1 MLQHFVHART
11 VFNITTCAFADR
23 VHEREMNAGA
33 EVAAFHLWLRER
45 CAGVA
50 EGGGIEASELMAL
63 SRGPSRRIC
72 SFRSMTSY
80 GSHYRVEGDAHGEN
94 HATFDCGVAELEARS
109 ADGNCSSQGGIVH
122 IKRVGTLKDILVVDY
137 MTLNIVVMVVSWVAK
152 HTEREPRLRR
162 DSHGFWIV
170 NLDAHPRCS
179 DEPYILPVRA
189 SQVCRVFGRAQLY
202 LACETRCV
210 GNI

>member
-1 MLQHFVHART
+1 LPQAVVHVVT
-11 VFNITTCAFADR
+11 VLHIVTCVDEDR
-23 VHEREMNAGA
+23 VHEREINDGL
-33 EVAAFHLWLRER
+33 EVVAFPLWLRER
-45 CAGVA
+45 CAGMA
-50 EGGGIEASELMAL
+50 EGGGPEVSELIAL

-94 HATFDCGVAELEARS
+94 HVTFDCGVAELEARS
-109 ADGNCSSQGGIVH
+109 DDGNCSSQGGIVH

-162 DSHGFWIV
+162 DSHGFWTI
-170 NLDAHPRCS
+170 NLDALPRCS
-179 DEPYILPVRA
+179 DEPYILPFRA
-189 SQVCRVFGRAQLY
+189 SQVRRFAVVHSYIWLAQPD
-202 LACETRCV
+202 V
-210 GNI
+210 